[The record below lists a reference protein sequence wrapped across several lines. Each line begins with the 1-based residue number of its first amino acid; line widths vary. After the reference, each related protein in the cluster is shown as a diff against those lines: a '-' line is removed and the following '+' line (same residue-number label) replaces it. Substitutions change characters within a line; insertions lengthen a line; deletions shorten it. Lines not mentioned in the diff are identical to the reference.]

1 MTNMAMS
8 NCKNIEENNISFN
21 KGREDE
27 MHNDFLKKKKRS
39 ENSEIDN
46 NNKNINSFISEQ
58 NKETYCSGI
67 NGNIDVCAKSYNLEY
82 TNELT
87 TCYKTSENNKILIN
101 NQEIES
107 THLEMEKSDIN
118 NINNLSKY
126 KNELDNRIKR
136 KNNPLKQNK
145 ENKKIKKNFNNE
157 IRPILNDSNIQNNS
171 DFVYDINKTNNT
183 TISDTKYD
191 NFNENIKTEVI
202 ENKAI
207 LVKEALKEYPR
218 IFVTRLP
225 FEVNKKDLEKYF
237 SKYGK
242 IIDIYISKNLSN
254 NKNKGFGFV
263 SFENQISM
271 DKALSEKLHIIC
283 GKEIVVDVAS
293 MRNSKSKHLF
303 YLPYDHYLSKG
314 SKNEK
319 KYTKKIQNNNTNFNP
334 YLNIQNNIN
343 TRDISQNMRND
354 FFMSNYYNIYPNNND
369 NTSIDLLNHKY
380 IFKNNIPFPYF
391 LPFGYNADPKYLNQ
405 LSYSNFTDCTTPDYY
420 WNFTQHCNWNN
431 SYLHNEN
438 IYNSKNMEHP
448 YDFSNPQY
456 INQGVAILKNKMTN
470 QNTMFEQSKLTYPTN
485 MTTYRSY
492 RNNHSSF
499 IRKLHGV
506 DEWNKREYKLFVT
519 KLNSVTT
526 IETLRNYFE
535 SYGEIIDI
543 YMPNDICTNKPRGIA
558 FVTFLDSECVK
569 KILSN
574 KNYKH
579 IIDGKEVVVD
589 LADPETKSKKNVCYS

>member
-1 MTNMAMS
+1 MS

-207 LVKEALKEYPR
+207 LVKEVY
-218 IFVTRLP
+218 
-225 FEVNKKDLEKYF
+225 
-237 SKYGK
+237 
-242 IIDIYISKNLSN
+242 
-254 NKNKGFGFV
+254 
-263 SFENQISM
+263 
-271 DKALSEKLHIIC
+271 
-283 GKEIVVDVAS
+283 
-293 MRNSKSKHLF
+293 
-303 YLPYDHYLSKG
+303 
-314 SKNEK
+314 
-319 KYTKKIQNNNTNFNP
+319 NNT
-334 YLNIQNNIN
+334 
-343 TRDISQNMRND
+343 
-354 FFMSNYYNIYPNNND
+354 
-369 NTSIDLLNHKY
+369 
-380 IFKNNIPFPYF
+380 
-391 LPFGYNADPKYLNQ
+391 
-405 LSYSNFTDCTTPDYY
+405 LSY
-420 WNFTQHCNWNN
+420 
-431 SYLHNEN
+431 
-438 IYNSKNMEHP
+438 
-448 YDFSNPQY
+448 
-456 INQGVAILKNKMTN
+456 
-470 QNTMFEQSKLTYPTN
+470 
-485 MTTYRSY
+485 
-492 RNNHSSF
+492 
-499 IRKLHGV
+499 
-506 DEWNKREYKLFVT
+506 
-519 KLNSVTT
+519 
-526 IETLRNYFE
+526 
-535 SYGEIIDI
+535 
-543 YMPNDICTNKPRGIA
+543 
-558 FVTFLDSECVK
+558 
-569 KILSN
+569 
-574 KNYKH
+574 
-579 IIDGKEVVVD
+579 
-589 LADPETKSKKNVCYS
+589 

>member
-1 MTNMAMS
+1 MAMS

-21 KGREDE
+21 KDNEDE
-27 MHNDFLKKKKRS
+27 MDNDFFKKKKKES
-39 ENSEIDN
+39 DNSKFDN
-46 NNKNINSFISEQ
+46 NNKNINLFINEQ
-58 NKETYCSGI
+58 DKEVYCSES
-67 NGNIDVCAKSYNLEY
+67 NGNTDMCINSYNLEY

-87 TCYKTSENNKILIN
+87 SCYKTSENNTFLIN
-101 NQEIES
+101 NQEREN
-107 THLEMEKSDIN
+107 THLEMEKNNINDIN
-118 NINNLSKY
+118 NLNIY

-171 DFVYDINKTNNT
+171 GFVYDINKTNNT
-183 TISDTKYD
+183 TISDTKCD
-191 NFNENIKTEVI
+191 NFNESIKKDVI

-207 LVKEALKEYPR
+207 LVEEALKDYPR

-242 IIDIYISKNLSN
+242 IIDIYVSKNLSN

-283 GKEIVVDVAS
+283 GKEIVVDIAS
-293 MRNSKSKHLF
+293 MRDSKSKHFF
-303 YLPYDHYLSKG
+303 YHPSDHYLSKG

-354 FFMSNYYNIYPNNND
+354 FFMNNYYNIYSNNND
-369 NTSIDLLNHKY
+369 NTSINLLNHKP
-380 IFKNNIPFPYF
+380 IFKNNNIPIPYF
-391 LPFGYNADPKYLNQ
+391 PPFGYNTDPKYLNQ
-405 LSYSNFTDCTTPDYY
+405 LPYSNFTDYATPDYY
-420 WNFTQHCNWNN
+420 WNHTQPYNWNN
-431 SYLHNEN
+431 SYLNNEN
-438 IYNSKNMEHP
+438 IYNSKNMEYP
-448 YDFSNPQY
+448 YYFSNPQY
-456 INQGVAILKNKMTN
+456 INQGATILKNKMTN
-470 QNTMFEQSKLTYPTN
+470 QNTMFEQTKLTYPTN
-485 MTTYRSY
+485 MPTYRGY
-492 RNNHSSF
+492 RNNHPSF
-499 IRKLHGV
+499 IRKPGGE
-506 DEWNKREYKLFVT
+506 EWNKRAYKLFVT
-519 KLNSVTT
+519 KLNSITT

-543 YMPNDICTNKPRGIA
+543 YMPNDVSTNKPRGIA

-589 LADPETKSKKNVCYS
+589 LADPETKSKKNLCYS